1 MNETRL
7 VPRMGVP
14 AWRHAWPVG
23 IARLAVLAAVVA
35 LTVLAYPGQAQAG
48 AQQEEFLANAVRGAL
63 SAAIADDRPRRVSFA
78 APADHASY
86 QKWLAAM
93 SKRLENRIPEP
104 HARLELLETVY
115 YESKRAGLEPSLVLG
130 LIQVESNFRKY
141 AISSAGARGLMQVMP
156 FWTRSIGDGDERK
169 LFHLQSNLRY
179 GCTILRHYIDRE
191 NGDLFLALGRY
202 NGSRG
207 RAEYPNLVHAAW
219 QRWHYA
225 DSLPLL
231 ASAGGVTG
239 GTGSVQAM
247 PIPIPAA
254 LPNPASGSVKPTAPA
269 TLANPFS
276 AARVNERP

>member
-1 MNETRL
+1 MNGALL
-7 VPRMGVP
+7 VSLMRVP
-14 AWRHAWPVG
+14 AWRHARPAG
-23 IARLAVLAAVVA
+23 IARLAAFAMLVA
-35 LTVLAYPGQAQAG
+35 LACPDSAQAG
-48 AQQEEFLANAVRGAL
+48 AQKEEFLANAVRGAL

-93 SKRLENRIPEP
+93 SRRLENRIPEA

-156 FWTRSIGDGDERK
+156 FWTRSIGDSDERK

-191 NGDLFLALGRY
+191 DGDLFLALGRY

-219 QRWHYA
+219 QRWHYG

-231 ASAGGVTG
+231 ASAGGVPG
-239 GTGSVQAM
+239 GTGSAQAM
-247 PIPIPAA
+247 PIPSPAA
-254 LPNPASGSVKPTAPA
+254 LQNPATGSVKQAPTVA
-269 TLANPFS
+269 LANPFS
-276 AARVNERP
+276 AKRVSERP